1 MIRPDTMSQGRPEAM
16 YFDRRLWE
24 LTTGLRGRIAC
35 AILIGL
41 LASVFGIARFV
52 LLGALLARVFEGAGI
67 AIVATLAAGVAAAVL
82 LRALLDHARTIIAHQ
97 NASRVQEELRG
108 RLYDKIAELGPAWFA
123 GERTGGVMLSVVDGV
138 EQLQSFFGQFV
149 PQASVAALTP
159 LAIFAFIVW
168 WDPPVATVML
178 VAALVTL
185 VAPAAFHAVENRT
198 GTARQQAMKS
208 FGSEFLDAVQGLP
221 TLKAFGQSTSYGR
234 RLAERAR
241 ELSDTT
247 MRVLSTSVMTRGITD
262 AGVAIGAAAA
272 LALGVWRV
280 SGGLMTIEALLIVLM
295 AGTEVFRPLRDL
307 RGVLHQGMVGQSA
320 AAGIHALFAA
330 EPLVPPTHVAAKFPS
345 PLFRAERE
353 GPIAARWEGEVGLA
367 GVLES
372 PTSPQP
378 SPPPGAERESFFERS
393 LQPTIAFEDVHFAYP
408 GGRRAAHDGL
418 SFTVAAGE
426 KIGIV
431 GPSGSGKSSIA
442 RLLLRL
448 FDPQSGVVRVG
459 GQDVRTLDPKALRS
473 EIAVVHQDTYL
484 FHGTVEENL
493 RLGKPDATQG
503 EIEEAARDANAHDF
517 IRQLPHGYRTL
528 IGERGVNL
536 SGGQRQRLAIARA
549 LLRDSPILIL
559 DEALSS
565 VDAENEAVIQRGLDR
580 LAQGRTTL
588 VLAHRLSSVI
598 GADRILVLDH
608 GRVVETGR
616 HAELIRRD
624 GPYRRLM
631 GAQAE
636 ERGEDDIAFDGDHA
650 IAAQA
655 EADTTDYGESAP
667 EAAAAAAAQVGPATT
682 LLALVGIIKPW
693 RRRFAVVVASGIG
706 RVAAFI
712 GVGII
717 GALAVAAVK
726 TGAPFGYL
734 LILLGL
740 AAPLAGMLHWIE
752 SWLAH
757 DIAYRL
763 LAEMRIDLYRK
774 LDSLAPAYLVRRRS
788 GDLIALAS
796 QDIETIEYFFAH
808 TVAPALVALLVPSAV
823 LLTLAIVAWPIAAS
837 LLPFVLYA
845 GLAPVLKRARID
857 RLGTAAREALGMLGA
872 HVTETIQGLSDLV
885 AFQAVG
891 RRRDGFM
898 AAVRAY
904 QRTRL
909 TLLSDLSSQTV
920 QLEIAT
926 GLGGLAVAI
935 TGAWLVAE
943 QQLAATT
950 LPLLILLALASFLPI
965 SEIAQ
970 VSRQLADT
978 IASTRRFHA
987 VHREVPAVRDGP
999 ARPPAP
1005 VGGSAIRFV
1014 DVAFAYPGAR
1024 RPALDGVT
1032 LDIPAGATV
1041 AIVGPS
1047 GAGKTTL
1054 ANLLLRF
1061 WDPAHGEILI
1071 DGVDLRNFELDHLRA
1086 RISLVSQDTYLFN
1099 DTLRA
1104 NVALARPDADEAAI
1118 ARALEQAALADFV
1131 ATLPEGLDT
1140 RVGER
1145 GVQLS
1150 GGQRQRVAI
1159 ARAFLKNAPT
1169 LILDEATSHLDAVSE
1184 AQVRSALDALMR
1196 DRTTIVIAHRLSTV
1210 RHADLLVVLD
1220 QGRLVEFGTHAELVA
1235 HGGLYARLIRRQL
1248 AGTRERVRAVGD

>member
-1 MIRPDTMSQGRPEAM
+1 MMGTARFRM
-16 YFDRRLWE
+16 YFDRRLWQ
-24 LTTGLRGRIAC
+24 LTRGLRGRILL
-35 AILIGL
+35 AIAIGL
-41 LASVFGIARFV
+41 AAAALGIARFA
-52 LLGALLARVFEGAGI
+52 LLGALLARVFSGAG
-67 AIVATLAAGVAAAVL
+67 AAAVAMTAFGVAGAVL
-82 LRALLDHARTIIAHQ
+82 LRGLLDHSRTVIAHRT
-97 NASRVQEELRG
+97 ASRVQEDLRG

-123 GERTGGVMLSVVDGV
+123 SERHGGVMLSLVDGV
-138 EQLQSFFGQFV
+138 EQLQSFFGQYL
-149 PQASVAALTP
+149 PQVCVAALTP

-168 WDPPVATVML
+168 WDLPVATVML
-178 VAALVTL
+178 IAALVTL
-185 VAPAAFHAVENRT
+185 VAPIAWNKVEGGR
-198 GTARQQAMKS
+198 GRIRHEAMKG

-221 TLKAFGQSTSYGR
+221 TLKAFGQSTAYGK

-241 ELSDTT
+241 RLSEST
-247 MRVLSTSVMTRGITD
+247 MRVLSTSVLTRGITD
-262 AGVAIGAAAA
+262 CGIAIGAAAA

-280 SGGLMTIEALLIVLM
+280 SNGLMTIEALLIVLM

-320 AAGIHALFAA
+320 AAGIHALLAA
-330 EPLVPPTHVAAKFPS
+330 EPLVKPWPLARPLTPILS
-345 PLFRAERE
+345 PDAVE
-353 GPIAARWEGEVGLA
+353 GVVG
-367 GVLES
+367 V
-372 PTSPQP
+372 
-378 SPPPGAERESFFERS
+378 
-393 LQPTIAFEDVHFAYP
+393 PTIAFEDVHFAYP
-408 GGRRAAHDGL
+408 GGRQAAHDGL
-418 SFTVAAGE
+418 TFTVAAGE

-448 FDPQSGVVRVG
+448 FDPHSGTVPGG
-459 GQDVRTLDPKALRS
+459 GQDIRTLDPEALRRL
-473 EIAVVHQDTYL
+473 IAIVHQDTYL

-493 RLGKPDATQG
+493 RLGKPDATQA
-503 EIEEAARDANAHDF
+503 ELEQAARDANAHEF
-517 IRQLPHGYRTL
+517 IRQLPQGYQTI

-549 LLRDSPILIL
+549 LLRDAPILIL

-565 VDAENEAVIQRGLDR
+565 VDAENEAVIQQAIDR
-580 LAQGRTTL
+580 LSQGRTTL

-598 GADRILVLDH
+598 GADRLLVLDH
-608 GRVVETGR
+608 GHIVETGR

-636 ERGEDDIAFDGDHA
+636 ERGDDIALAVDELASAPD
-650 IAAQA
+650 
-655 EADTTDYGESAP
+655 EAVASDYGEAAP
-667 EAAAAAAAQVGPATT
+667 DAAAAAAAQVGAATT
-682 LLALVGIIKPW
+682 LLALVRIIKPW
-693 RRRFAVVVASGIG
+693 RRRFAVVVSSGIG

-712 GVGII
+712 GVGIL

-726 TGAPFGYL
+726 TGAPFAYL

-740 AAPLAGMLHWIE
+740 AAPLAGILHWIE
-752 SWLAH
+752 SLLAH

-763 LAEMRIDLYRK
+763 LAEMRVELYRK

-808 TVAPALVALLVPSAV
+808 TVAPALVAVLVPSAV
-823 LLTLAIVAWPIAAS
+823 LVSLAIVAWPIALA
-837 LLPFVLYA
+837 LLPFVLCA
-845 GLAPVLKRARID
+845 GLAPVVMRARID
-857 RLGTAAREALGMLGA
+857 RLGAEARDALGLLSA
-872 HVTETIQGLSDLV
+872 YVTETIQGLSDLV
-885 AFQAVG
+885 AFQAVAG
-891 RRRDGFM
+891 RRAGFM
-898 AAVRAY
+898 DAVRGY
-904 QRTRL
+904 QKTRV
-909 TLLSDLSSQTV
+909 TLLSDLSSQTA
-920 QLEIAT
+920 QLEITT

-935 TGAWLVAE
+935 TGAWLVADG
-943 QQLAATT
+943 QLAATT

-978 IASTRRFHA
+978 IASTRRLHA
-987 VHREVPAVRDGP
+987 VNAEQPTVRDGP
-999 ARPPAP
+999 LRPPAP
-1005 VGGSAIRFV
+1005 AGGSAIRFE
-1014 DVAFAYPGAR
+1014 DVGFVYPGAGR
-1024 RPALDGVT
+1024 AALEGIS

-1061 WDPAHGEILI
+1061 WDPAAGEILI
-1071 DGVDLRNFELDHLRA
+1071 NGVDLPDLELDHLRA

-1104 NVALARPDADEAAI
+1104 NVALARPDAGEAAI
-1118 ARALEQAALADFV
+1118 ARALDEAALADFV
-1131 ATLPEGLDT
+1131 ASLPEGLDT

-1159 ARAFLKNAPT
+1159 ARAFLKT
-1169 LILDEATSHLDAVSE
+1169 
-1184 AQVRSALDALMR
+1184 
-1196 DRTTIVIAHRLSTV
+1196 
-1210 RHADLLVVLD
+1210 
-1220 QGRLVEFGTHAELVA
+1220 
-1235 HGGLYARLIRRQL
+1235 
-1248 AGTRERVRAVGD
+1248 

>member
-1 MIRPDTMSQGRPEAM
+1 MF
-16 YFDRRLWE
+16 FDRRLWE
-24 LTTGLRGRIAC
+24 LTRGLRGRIAL
-35 AILIGL
+35 AIVIGL
-41 LASVFGIARFV
+41 AAAAFGIARFA
-52 LLGALLARVFEGAGI
+52 LLGALLARVFGGAEAGVI
-67 AIVATLAAGVAAAVL
+67 AVLAAGVAAAVL
-82 LRALLDHARTIIAHQ
+82 LRAVLDHLRTMIAHRTA
-97 NASRVQEELRG
+97 NVVQEELRG
-108 RLYDKIAELGPAWFA
+108 RLYDKIAQLGPAWFA

-138 EQLQSFFGQFV
+138 EQLQIFFGQYV

-159 LAIFAFIVW
+159 IAIFLFIVW
-168 WDPPVATVML
+168 WDPPVAAVML
-178 VAALVTL
+178 VGALVTL
-185 VAPAAFHAVENRT
+185 AAPMAFNAIEGGRGRERH
-198 GTARQQAMKS
+198 QAMKG

-221 TLKAFGQSTSYGR
+221 TLKAFGQSTVYGE
-234 RLAERAR
+234 RLAARAH
-241 ELSDTT
+241 ELAHTT

-272 LALGVWRV
+272 LSLGVVRV
-280 SGGLMTIEALLIVLM
+280 ADGSMTLEALLIVLM
-295 AGTEVFRPLRDL
+295 CGTEVFRPLRDL

-320 AAGIHALFAA
+320 AAGINALLAA
-330 EPLVPPTHVAAKFPS
+330 EPLVKEQYPRPIPQG
-345 PLFRAERE
+345 PLR
-353 GPIAARWEGEVGLA
+353 
-367 GVLES
+367 
-372 PTSPQP
+372 
-378 SPPPGAERESFFERS
+378 
-393 LQPTIAFEDVHFAYP
+393 PTITFENVNFAYP
-408 GGRRAAHDGL
+408 GGRQAAHDGL
-418 SFTVAAGE
+418 TFSVAAGE

-431 GPSGSGKSSIA
+431 GPSGAGKSSIA

-448 FDPQSGVVRVG
+448 FDPQSGSVKIG
-459 GQDVRTLDPKALRS
+459 GQDIRSLDPERLRR
-473 EIAVVHQDTYL
+473 EFAVVHQDTYL
-484 FHGTVEENL
+484 FHGTVEDNL
-493 RLGKPDATQG
+493 RLGKPEATQH
-503 EIEEAARDANAHDF
+503 ELEAAAHDANAHEF
-517 IRQLPHGYRTL
+517 IEQLPHGYRTV
-528 IGERGVNL
+528 IGERGVTL

-549 LLRDSPILIL
+549 LLRDAPILIL

-565 VDAENEAVIQRGLDR
+565 VDAENEAVIQKGLDR
-580 LAQGRTTL
+580 LAEGRTTL
-588 VLAHRLSSVI
+588 ILAHRLSSVI

-608 GRVVETGR
+608 GRIVEMGR

-636 ERGEDDIAFDGDHA
+636 ERGDDIDLASEELAASRGGD
-650 IAAQA
+650 AA
-655 EADTTDYGESAP
+655 TDYGVAAP
-667 EAAAAAAAQVGPATT
+667 DAADAAAREVGALAT
-682 LLALVGIIKPW
+682 LMALVRIIAPW
-693 RRRFAVVVASGIG
+693 RRRFAIVVGSGIG

-712 GVGII
+712 GVGIV

-726 TGAPFGYL
+726 TGAPFAGL
-734 LILLGL
+734 LIVLGL
-740 AAPLAGMLHWIE
+740 LAPVAGVLHWIE

-763 LAEMRIDLYRK
+763 LAEMRVDLYRK
-774 LDSLAPAYLVRRRS
+774 LDALAPAYLVRRRS
-788 GDLIALAS
+788 GDLIALAA

-808 TVAPALVALLVPSAV
+808 TVAPALVALLVPSTV
-823 LLTLAIVAWPIAAS
+823 LLTLAIVAWPIALA

-845 GLAPVLKRARID
+845 GLAPVTMRARID
-857 RLGTAAREALGMLGA
+857 RLGTAARDALGLLA
-872 HVTETIQGLSDLV
+872 AYVTETIQGLSDLV

-891 RRRDGFM
+891 GRRAGFIAATRD
-898 AAVRAY
+898 Y

-909 TLLSDLSSQTV
+909 DLLKDLSSQTA
-920 QLEIAT
+920 QLEITT
-926 GLGGLAVAI
+926 GLGGLAVAV
-935 TGAWLVAE
+935 TGAWLVADG
-943 QQLAATT
+943 QLAATT

-987 VHREVPAVRDGP
+987 VHREAPAVQDGP
-999 ARPPAP
+999 LRPPAP
-1005 VGGSAIRFV
+1005 VGGSAIRFS
-1014 DVAFAYPGAR
+1014 DVGFAYPGAR
-1024 RPALDGVT
+1024 RPALDGVS

-1061 WDPAHGEILI
+1061 WDPTAGRILI
-1071 DGVDLRNFELDHLRA
+1071 DGVDLKDFELDHLRR

-1104 NVALARPDADEAAI
+1104 NVALARPGADEAAI
-1118 ARALEQAALADFV
+1118 RRALEQAALAEF
-1131 ATLPEGLDT
+1131 AASLPQGLET
-1140 RVGER
+1140 PVGER

-1184 AQVRSALDALMR
+1184 AQVRQALDALMR

-1220 QGRLVEFGTHAELVA
+1220 QARLVECGSHDELVA
-1235 HGGLYARLIRRQL
+1235 EGGLYARLIRRQL
-1248 AGTRERVRAVGD
+1248 AGARESLRAAGN